1 MTTLLLSVVVPA
13 HNAEKHLP
21 ACLDALVASDL
32 PRDAWQLIVVDD
44 ASTDNTP
51 SIASARADIVL
62 RTGDSPIGP
71 AGARNRGAEAAAG
84 GIITFIDADVA
95 VHRESLRLLAQ
106 RLTSDSSLVA
116 VFGSYDEMPADESL
130 VSRYR
135 NLLHHFAHGE
145 SAGPVSTFWAGFGA
159 VRAETFRLVGG
170 FDEDK
175 YVKPQIEDIELGYRL
190 RRAGTILLDPS
201 IQGKHYKRWSM
212 TSMMKTDLLDR
223 AVPWVRLILDSEPA
237 RGASTPSLGARA
249 LVGTASAGGSVAAAV
264 LALTG
269 FGFPAWV
276 LAATLLMLCVAVNF
290 PFYRWL
296 WPRGGW
302 RLVVSAVP
310 LHFGYQFLSAV
321 AIPLGSASFLL
332 GDTSR
337 NGTRRAVSG
346 AATGS
351 RFLPLAVGEAA
362 ARLVAF
368 AATAYLARR
377 LGASGFGQIAFAT
390 AVVAHFGTALAVGI
404 GEVGA
409 REVAR
414 APNRAPSIAAAGITL
429 RLCCAFVAILAIVGV
444 TLLMGLEPGQRM
456 VTWLFALSV
465 IPLALD
471 TGWVYKGLGRTG
483 TVGAALLVAQI
494 SGLALV
500 LLFVSSPS
508 DVARVP
514 LIQLAG
520 DLAAAAFLLIPLM
533 RGRWVRPAAAAVRS
547 MALRSRMITVSRVLR
562 TIVVSLDVVI
572 LGLMASSREVGWYS
586 AAYRIVFFVMAML
599 YAAHVTFLPEIARWA
614 SAPRALA
621 GILSRSIGLAVTV
634 TIPFVVGGAL
644 VAPSLMGLIF
654 GDDYRSGAVALQ
666 LLLVSLIPLAIHG
679 ATRNVFLAMHRVGLE
694 TMIIALGVVVNVVL
708 NVVLIP
714 RYGIVGAAIATV
726 GGESVILIGAFVA
739 LYRMGVRPE
748 LTPSLPALAAAAI
761 MAGVLVASPAGRPVL
776 ASVAAGAMVY
786 IAVLA
791 AGTIVSRRRS
801 AAVSRR
807 LVESRV

>member
-13 HNAEKHLP
+13 HNAEKHLH
-21 ACLDALVASDL
+21 ACLDALAASDL
-32 PRDAWQLIVVDD
+32 PRGAWQLIVVDD
-44 ASTDNTP
+44 ASTDSTP
-51 SIASARADIVL
+51 AIASARADIVI

-71 AGARNRGAEAAAG
+71 AGARNRGAEAARG
-84 GIITFIDADVA
+84 DIIAFIDADVA
-95 VHRESLRLLAQ
+95 VHGESLRLLAQ
-106 RLTSDSSLVA
+106 RLSSDSSLVA
-116 VFGSYDEMPADESL
+116 VFGSYDEMPADGSL

-145 SAGPVSTFWAGFGA
+145 SAGPVSTFWAGCGA
-159 VRAETFRLVGG
+159 VRAEAFRSVGG
-170 FDEDK
+170 FDENR
-175 YVKPQIEDIELGYRL
+175 YAKPQIEDIELGYRL
-190 RRAGTILLDPS
+190 RRVGTILLDPA
-201 IQGKHYKRWSM
+201 IQGKHFKRWSV
-212 TSMMKTDLLDR
+212 TSMMKTDLVDR
-223 AVPWVRLILDSEPA
+223 AVPWVRLILDSEPT

-249 LVGTASAGGSVAAAV
+249 LVGTASAGAAVAAAI
-264 LALTG
+264 LALAG
-269 FGFPAWV
+269 FGLLTWI
-276 LAATLLMLCVAVNF
+276 LAASLLVVCIAVNF

-302 RLVVSAVP
+302 SLVFAAVP
-310 LHFGYQFLSAV
+310 LHFGYQFLSAI

-332 GDTSR
+332 GDKSGK
-337 NGTRRAVSG
+337 GTERAP
-346 AATGS
+346 APTTGS
-351 RFLPLAVGEAA
+351 RFLPLAAGEAG
-362 ARLVAF
+362 ARLIAF

-414 APNRAPSIAAAGITL
+414 EPDRAPAIAATGITL
-429 RLCCAFVAILAIVGV
+429 RLCCALVAILAIVGV
-444 TLLMGLEPGQRM
+444 TVLMGLEPGQRM

-471 TGWVYKGLGRTG
+471 TSWVYKGLGRTG
-483 TVGAALLVAQI
+483 TPGAALLVAQI
-494 SGLALV
+494 SALTLV

-514 LIQLAG
+514 IIQLAG

-533 RGRWVRPAAAAVRS
+533 RGQWVRPAAAAVRS

-572 LGLMASSREVGWYS
+572 LGLMVTSREVGWYS
-586 AAYRIVFFVMAML
+586 AAYRIVFFVMAL
-599 YAAHVTFLPEIARWA
+599 LHAAHVAFLPEIARSA
-614 SAPRALA
+614 NAPRVIA

-654 GDDYRSGAVALQ
+654 GVDYRSGAVALQ

-679 ATRNVFLAMHRVGLE
+679 ATRNVFLAMHRIGLE
-694 TMIIALGVVVNVVL
+694 TMIVFPAVVVNVVL

-714 RYGIVGAAIATV
+714 RYGIAGAAIATV
-726 GGESVILIGAFVA
+726 AGEMVILIGAFFA
-739 LYRMGVRPE
+739 LYRMGVRPGFA
-748 LTPSLPALAAAAI
+748 PALPALLAAAV
-761 MAGVLVASPAGRPVL
+761 MAVVLIASPSARPVM
-776 ASVAAGAMVY
+776 ANVAAGALVY
-786 IAVLA
+786 VAVLA
-791 AGTIVSRRRS
+791 AGTIVSRRRF
-801 AAVSRR
+801 AANARR
-807 LVESRV
+807 LGEAPV